1 MNKCD
6 NCPNNCC
13 GNNFVGLANAFK
25 HSNGNLFNQI
35 LLSEAQK
42 DTTIY
47 IDLTVEAV
55 AYAGNIYKKME
66 NNQTT
71 AADIPVHAL
80 PFGLK
85 EQLPAAWTAWR

>member
-1 MNKCD
+1 
-6 NCPNNCC
+6 
-13 GNNFVGLANAFK
+13 
-25 HSNGNLFNQI
+25 LFNQI